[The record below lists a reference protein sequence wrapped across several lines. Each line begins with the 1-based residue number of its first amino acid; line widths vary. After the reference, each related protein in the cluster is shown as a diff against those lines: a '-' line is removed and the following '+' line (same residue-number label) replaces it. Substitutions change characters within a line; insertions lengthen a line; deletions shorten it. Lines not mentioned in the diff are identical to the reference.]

1 MNQLTAPRMAKHWF
15 EPGFA
20 LIEMIGVIAIMA
32 VLAGAMA
39 PFLLNQLDNS
49 EADAEQL
56 ALDAIAEGIGAFY
69 LDQNAATYGSLPPNL
84 NVLAGNYVGASAADL
99 TVNDRDVNRLYV
111 SNGANLSTIPQAS
124 VVSHLL
130 LGGAAPTA
138 LAAGCIG
145 SAQVAADP
153 CGDSPGTT
161 TDDMPAGISNG
172 LIKVV
177 NLNLAEARAEI
188 IATEK
193 RRFLTPAAEAFR
205 SLPNDV
211 CQGIAT
217 NTDFTA
223 PTNLNAIAEIT
234 AANPNIQTVDSWG
247 TQVRV
252 NKFVDRIVVWS
263 EGPTAVAA
271 IDPPINPLFVTTS
284 CESGSDVNEQL
295 EQIADSVVGTMLAQ
309 IPGPISLPATLAA
322 AGVSAADDDDPWGNN
337 INFVVGRNNY
347 SNGGVITAETD
358 SFVIWSNGPDGVN
371 NSTGGDD
378 VWLNRRAD
386 EIKGIFGAM
395 GRTYVTS
402 EPTSPDPGVY
412 DCTASAAPQT
422 VDNWMTGAGGC
433 DTALGYLINASNCNQ
448 AIAYDQECTVAGY

>member
-1 MNQLTAPRMAKHWF
+1 MSQLTAPRMTKHWY
-15 EPGFA
+15 ESGFA

-49 EADAEQL
+49 QADAEQL
-56 ALDAIAEGIGAFY
+56 ALDAIAEGIRAYY

-145 SAQVAADP
+145 SAEVAADP

-193 RRFLTPAAEAFR
+193 RLFLTPAAEAFR
-205 SLPNDV
+205 NLPNDV

-223 PTNLNAIAEIT
+223 PSVLSAITEIT
-234 AANPNIQTVDSWG
+234 AAYPNIQTIDSWG
-247 TQVRV
+247 TRLRV
-252 NKFVDRIVVWS
+252 NKFVDRVVVWS

-271 IDPPINPLFVTTS
+271 IDPPTNPLFVTTS
-284 CESGSDVNEQL
+284 CAPGSDVSEQL
-295 EQIADSVVGTMLAQ
+295 DEIAETIMAYMVAQ
-309 IPGPISLPATLAA
+309 SPAPAA
-322 AGVSAADDDDPWGNN
+322 PPPDLVTAGVTVLTDPWGA
-337 INFVVGRNNY
+337 NFNY
-347 SNGGVITAETD
+347 SNAGAGTPP
-358 SFVIWSNGPDGVN
+358 SFTLSSNGP
-371 NSTGGDD
+371 TGSALDD
-378 VWLNRRAD
+378 IDRSKSIE
-386 EIKGIFGAM
+386 EIQAYFGKL
-395 GRTYVTS
+395 GRSY
-402 EPTSPDPGVY
+402 PDPVEINLG
-412 DCTASAAPQT
+412 DCNAAQAYLTA
-422 VDNWMTGAGGC
+422 NC
-433 DTALGYLINASNCNQ
+433 DTALKYLLDASACNDN
-448 AIAYDQECTVAGY
+448 ITLDQQCATAGY